1 MHTLTTL
8 SESLIYIVTFGIVF
22 AETGIIACFFL
33 PGDTLLFSLGLFAHQ
48 GIIGLPHIILVLI
61 GASFLGN
68 LFGYA
73 TGKYVRI
80 KRESSTLLQKVPES
94 HIQKTELFYK
104 KYGSWAV
111 VLSRFVPIV
120 RTVAPFLAGVSKMP
134 YRRFVILSLLGSLA
148 WSSIVPLVGYL
159 FGSYIDIAYIGYIS
173 VGLMLL
179 ASIVTPIVLVLSR
192 KYLRKG

>member
-73 TGKYVRI
+73 IGKYVRI
-80 KRESSTLLQKVPES
+80 KRESFTLLQKVPES
-94 HIQKTELFYK
+94 HIQKTEQFYQ

-111 VLSRFVPIV
+111 VLSRFVPII
-120 RTVAPFLAGVSKMP
+120 RTIAPFLAGVSKMP
-134 YRRFVILSLLGSLA
+134 YRRFVALSLVGSLA
-148 WSSIVPLVGYL
+148 WSSVVPIVGYA
-159 FGSYIDIAYIGYIS
+159 FGSYINIAHIGYIS
-173 VGLMLL
+173 VGLMVL
-179 ASIVTPIVLVLSR
+179 ASVVTPLVLVLSR